1 MQMNGWTFRS
11 CSLVYISSRRLSS
24 QVETVGDCYVAA
36 TGLPDP
42 RKDHDL
48 AMVRFARDCLS
59 GMQTVL
65 KELEGTY
72 ENQSSLPRTAN
83 HSTSIPSHRSRYWQ

>member
-1 MQMNGWTFRS
+1 MHL
-11 CSLVYISSRRLSS
+11 LVASPYLTTPLSS

-42 RKDHDL
+42 RKDHAL
-48 AMVRFARDCLS
+48 AMVRFARDCLN

-65 KELEGTY
+65 KELEGTS
-72 ENQSSLPRTAN
+72 EKQSSFPRLNLSNLT
-83 HSTSIPSHRSRYWQ
+83 HVTLQQ